1 MTNLSQLFK
10 NKNFLL
16 LFIAVFAGGIV
27 AAAQGAYL
35 VGSILLAGAV
45 ISLLVPSAGSI
56 EGDSLI
62 RQMHRVAHEASE
74 GKLESRITHI
84 NESHPM
90 ADVAW
95 GINLTLDQL
104 EAFIREV
111 KTSID
116 AAGKGIK
123 HRNIYADGLRGE
135 FNSSARMIAGAVD
148 AILESEKQ
156 KFRGALAQELHDVGG
171 GISGGLN
178 RIEDYL
184 KESSQS
190 IKHISINAEETAKKS
205 TESLSSVV
213 EVNQNLIDL
222 VDHLNHTNVAIESLN
237 TRSEEIG
244 SIVNLIT
251 DIADQT
257 NLLALNAAIEA
268 ARAGEHGRGFA
279 VVAEEVRK
287 LAERTQKAT
296 AEISATIRSLQ
307 QETGEIMSSSESITS
322 ISQSSAEK
330 IALFKDILEE
340 FSEKANETASLSQ
353 KTDDQ
358 LAVTLVKL
366 EYTIFKS
373 TTYSLVLE
381 EATKDTPD
389 SEGYDSCLVNKWLE
403 GEEAQRFRDTQAF
416 KQLDGPTREMREIVM
431 QNLSCIFNK
440 SCDDRKDEIIKNF
453 ELLEDASELLYTLLD
468 QMVEQKYA
476 AMV

>member
-1 MTNLSQLFK
+1 MTNLSQRFK
-10 NKNFLL
+10 NKNYLL
-16 LFIAVFAGGIV
+16 LFLIALAV
-27 AAAQGAYL
+27 AVIALIQGNW
-35 VGSILLAGAV
+35 VITSILFVGAV
-45 ISLLVPSAGSI
+45 VSMLLPSNDVT
-56 EGDSLI
+56 GDGLLQKI
-62 RQMHRVAHEASE
+62 HTVAQEASE
-74 GKLESRITHI
+74 GKLESRVTHI
-84 NESHPM
+84 DENHPL
-90 ADVAW
+90 ADIAW

-111 KTSID
+111 KTSIE
-116 AAGKGIK
+116 AAGQGIAY
-123 HRNIYADGLRGE
+123 RNIYAEGLKGE
-135 FNSSARMIAGAVD
+135 FNSSSRMIAKAVE
-148 AILESEKQ
+148 AITESEKQ
-156 KFRGALAQELHDVGG
+156 KFRGALAQELQKVGG
-171 GISGGLN
+171 GVAGGLH

-184 KESSQS
+184 KESSAS
-190 IKHISINAEETAKKS
+190 IKHISINAEETANKS
-205 TESLSSVV
+205 SESLSSVV

-222 VDHLNHTNVAIESLN
+222 MDHLTHTNESIESLN
-237 TRSEEIG
+237 ARSEEIG

-307 QETGEIMSSSESITS
+307 QETGDIMSSSEHITT

-330 IALFKDILEE
+330 IALFKDILQE
-340 FSEKANETASLSQ
+340 FSEKANETAALSQ

-381 EATKDTPD
+381 EASSDKPK
-389 SEGYDSCLVNKWLE
+389 EGGYDNCFVNEWLT
-403 GEEAQRFRDTQAF
+403 GEEAQRFKDTKAF
-416 KQLDGPTREMREIVM
+416 QQLDGPTREMREIVM
-431 QNLSCIFNK
+431 ENLGCVFNK
-440 SCDDRKDEIIKNF
+440 SCENRKEEIIKNF

-476 AMV
+476 ALV

>member
-1 MTNLSQLFK
+1 MTNLSLLFK

-16 LFIAVFAGGIV
+16 LFLIAAVTALL
-27 AAAQGAYL
+27 ALLEGAYPITGIL
-35 VGSILLAGAV
+35 IGGLLIALLIPSSGGVVSDDLLA
-45 ISLLVPSAGSI
+45 
-56 EGDSLI
+56 
-62 RQMHRVAHEASE
+62 QMRHVANEASE

-84 NESHPM
+84 DDTHPL

-116 AAGKGIK
+116 TAGKGIAY
-123 HRNIYADGLRGE
+123 RNIYADGLKGE
-135 FNSSARMIAGAVD
+135 FNNSSKMIARAVN
-148 AILESEKQ
+148 AIIESEKQ
-156 KFRGALAQELHDVGG
+156 KFRGELAQELHDVGG
-171 GISGGLN
+171 GIAGGLH

-213 EVNQNLIDL
+213 EVNQNLVDL
-222 VDHLNHTNVAIESLN
+222 VDHLNHTNVSIESLN
-237 TRSEEIG
+237 ARSEEIG

-307 QETGEIMSSSESITS
+307 QETGDIMSSSESITS

-330 IALFKDILEE
+330 IALFKETLQE
-340 FSEKANETASLSQ
+340 FSEKAKETAALSQ

-381 EATKDTPD
+381 EASSDTPK
-389 SEGYDSCLVNKWLE
+389 EGGYENCFVNEWLS
-403 GEEAQRFRDTQAF
+403 GEEAQRFKETQAF
-416 KQLDGPTREMREIVM
+416 QQLDGPTREMREIVM
-431 QNLSCIFNK
+431 QNLGCIFNK
-440 SCDDRKDEIIKNF
+440 KCDNRKEEIIKNF

-476 AMV
+476 LA

>member
-1 MTNLSQLFK
+1 MTNLSQLFR

-16 LFIAVFAGGIV
+16 LFLITAV
-27 AAAQGAYL
+27 AALLALLEGAYPLAGIL
-35 VGSILLAGAV
+35 VGGLLIALVIPSSGGVVSDDLLA
-45 ISLLVPSAGSI
+45 
-56 EGDSLI
+56 
-62 RQMHRVAHEASE
+62 QMRFVAHEASE
-74 GKLESRITHI
+74 GKLESRVTHI
-84 NESHPM
+84 DETHPF

-116 AAGKGIK
+116 AAGKGINY
-123 HRNIYADGLRGE
+123 RNIYAEGLKGE
-135 FNSSARMIAGAVD
+135 FYHSSEMIARAVD
-148 AILESEKQ
+148 AIIESEKQ
-156 KFRGALAQELHDVGG
+156 KFRGELAKDLHDVGG
-171 GISGGLN
+171 GIAGGLQ
-178 RIEDYL
+178 RIEEYL

-190 IKHISINAEETAKKS
+190 IKYISVNAEETAKKS
-205 TESLSSVV
+205 SASLSSVV
-213 EVNQNLIDL
+213 EVNQNLVDL
-222 VDHLNHTNVAIESLN
+222 VDHLNHTNVSIESLN
-237 TRSEEIG
+237 ARSEEIG

-257 NLLALNAAIEA
+257 NLPALNAAIEA

-307 QETGEIMSSSESITS
+307 QETGDIMSSSEHITS

-330 IALFKDILEE
+330 IALFKETLTE

-381 EATKDTPD
+381 EASSDKPK
-389 SEGYDSCLVNKWLE
+389 EGGYDNCFVNEWLN
-403 GEEAQRFRDTQAF
+403 GEEAQRFRGTQAF
-416 KQLDGPTREMREIVM
+416 QQLDGPTREMREIVM
-431 QNLSCIFNK
+431 KNLNCIFNK
-440 SCDDRKDEIIKNF
+440 ECDNRKEEIIKNF

-468 QMVEQKYA
+468 QMVEQKYTLA
-476 AMV
+476 